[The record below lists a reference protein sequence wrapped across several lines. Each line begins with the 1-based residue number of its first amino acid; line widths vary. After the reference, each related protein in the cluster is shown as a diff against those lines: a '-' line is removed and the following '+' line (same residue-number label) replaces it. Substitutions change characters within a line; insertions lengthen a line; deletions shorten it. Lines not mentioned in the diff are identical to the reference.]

1 MGCRATLG
9 ELCTFHRGASVP
21 RARMFN
27 SGNYL
32 YIHYGDLYRGF
43 EQRIDVEDPAKPLPF
58 ILDSEKIKETQFLHD
73 QDIVFVL
80 TSETVDDLGH
90 AFLFN
95 NPRNRIAVS
104 GTETTIVR
112 IQRKDMVLPAYLNYV
127 MQSPRFIAELRQYV
141 RGMKVF
147 RVHPNDAA
155 RIPIDLPS
163 LDKQAKVVAILDA
176 IFEKRLINNRLN
188 GYLEEACDAIYSSFA
203 ADNNFD
209 SGILADLVEVKYGKD
224 HKKLGAGDIPVY
236 GSGGFMRSVND
247 WLYQGESVLIP
258 RKGSLNNVMFVNE
271 AFWTVDTMFY
281 TVPTCPGAAK
291 YVYQFIKR
299 VNLASMN
306 SGSAVPSMT
315 TDILNSIELPVP
327 GVEQLTQFDS
337 ALEPYYSAIRLNRTE
352 SSRLA
357 DLRDALLPKLMSG
370 EIDVSKV
377 DLTQLNSHL
386 ADCLVQPSPEGI
398 PVFHKWPSADQPTED
413 QLDSP

>member
-1 MGCRATLG
+1 MKVRLLRDIAHIQTGPFGSQLHKKDYVVGGIPIVTVEHLGSRRFTVQNLPSVNEADSERLSRYRMKAGDIIFSRVGSVDRCSLASAENDGWLYSGRCLRVRTKSDWSSDFLYYYLSSARMKKMIRSIAVGATMPSINTSLLG
-9 ELCTFHRGASVP
+9 EVLIPQMPLKKQVAIASVLSAFDE
-21 RARMFN
+21 RIELN
-27 SGNYL
+27 S
-32 YIHYGDLYRGF
+32 
-43 EQRIDVEDPAKPLPF
+43 
-58 ILDSEKIKETQFLHD
+58 
-73 QDIVFVL
+73 
-80 TSETVDDLGH
+80 
-90 AFLFN
+90 
-95 NPRNRIAVS
+95 
-104 GTETTIVR
+104 
-112 IQRKDMVLPAYLNYV
+112 
-127 MQSPRFIAELRQYV
+127 
-141 RGMKVF
+141 
-147 RVHPNDAA
+147 
-155 RIPIDLPS
+155 
-163 LDKQAKVVAILDA
+163 
-176 IFEKRLINNRLN
+176 RLN

-203 ADNNFD
+203 VDNNFD

-337 ALEPYYSAIRLNRTE
+337 ALEPYYSATRLNRTE

-386 ADCLVQPSPEGI
+386 AQIRKLNADYRICDVFPE
-398 PVFHKWPSADQPTED
+398 PTIRR
-413 QLDSP
+413 LYLISNL

>member
-1 MGCRATLG
+1 MGCKATLG

-58 ILDSEKIKETQFLHD
+58 ILDSEKIKKTQFLHD
-73 QDIVFVL
+73 QDIVYVL

-147 RVHPNDAA
+147 RVHPNDVA
-155 RIPIDLPS
+155 RISVDLPS

-176 IFEKRLINNRLN
+176 IFEKRLINNQIN
-188 GYLEEACDAIYSSFA
+188 GYLA
-203 ADNNFD
+203 A
-209 SGILADLVEVKYGKD
+209 
-224 HKKLGAGDIPVY
+224 
-236 GSGGFMRSVND
+236 
-247 WLYQGESVLIP
+247 
-258 RKGSLNNVMFVNE
+258 
-271 AFWTVDTMFY
+271 
-281 TVPTCPGAAK
+281 
-291 YVYQFIKR
+291 
-299 VNLASMN
+299 
-306 SGSAVPSMT
+306 
-315 TDILNSIELPVP
+315 
-327 GVEQLTQFDS
+327 
-337 ALEPYYSAIRLNRTE
+337 
-352 SSRLA
+352 
-357 DLRDALLPKLMSG
+357 
-370 EIDVSKV
+370 
-377 DLTQLNSHL
+377 
-386 ADCLVQPSPEGI
+386 
-398 PVFHKWPSADQPTED
+398 
-413 QLDSP
+413 

>member
-1 MGCRATLG
+1 MGCKATLG

-73 QDIVFVL
+73 QDIVYVL

-155 RIPIDLPS
+155 RISIDLPS
-163 LDKQAKVVAILDA
+163 LDKQAKVVATLDA
-176 IFEKRLINNRLN
+176 IFEKQRVNNQLN
-188 GYLEEACDAIYSSFA
+188 GYLEELLFAKYDELFPAESEHDGTLSDIGTVVGGATPSKKRAEYYCENGIGWITPRDLSNSSDKFISQGAVDLTEEGYSSCSAKLLPAGSVLFSSRAPIGYVAIAAANVATNQGFKSIVPKEEFGTAFA
-203 ADNNFD
+203 YCF
-209 SGILADLVEVKYGKD
+209 LVR
-224 HKKLGAGDIPVY
+224 HKKKIADMGAGTTFPEV
-236 GSGGFMRSVND
+236 
-247 WLYQGESVLIP
+247 
-258 RKGSLNNVMFVNE
+258 
-271 AFWTVDTMFY
+271 
-281 TVPTCPGAAK
+281 
-291 YVYQFIKR
+291 
-299 VNLASMN
+299 
-306 SGSAVPSMT
+306 SGSMMKSVPLS
-315 TDILNSIELPVP
+315 LPS
-327 GVEQLTQFDS
+327 EQLCSEFS
-337 ALEPYYSAIRLNRTE
+337 AFAHPILEQQKSLELENRN
-352 SSRLA
+352 LCL
-357 DLRDALLPKLMSG
+357 LRAALLPKLMSG
-370 EIDVSKV
+370 EVDVSKV

-386 ADCLVQPSPEGI
+386 ADC
-398 PVFHKWPSADQPTED
+398 
-413 QLDSP
+413 